1 MTTRIFR
8 FAVIALSLAATGCDT
23 SLTETPRAFPTTD
36 SYYRTPADVRSAT
49 LAAYQPLLS
58 DNVWRW
64 WLWLT
69 MDLAS
74 DQVRM
79 HPDEPNYGTYHP
91 EFLMWDGTTSSVT
104 SPWNGLYAMVFRTNL
119 VLSRAPNVEFP
130 DPAER
135 KQLLAEARFL
145 RGYAYVLLT
154 KLYDDVPL
162 LLSEDDH
169 KNYGVSRS
177 PVEAVQQAAIS
188 DLVAADSAL
197 PLTRPMGEWGRAT
210 KGAAEMVL
218 ADLYLWRS
226 SFRQTGE
233 WQQAAD
239 WAKKVIDSPSV
250 WGLND
255 DYLSTFLPAK
265 KGNKEM
271 IWALVSSG
279 VDGRSS
285 MNLGCLILPRALG
298 FGTGGGCEVIGQPT
312 LWHYDSYISGDYR
325 KEVTYRT
332 TGLSTDPHIGYVDS
346 MYPNV
351 YKYRPT
357 NGGIGGPSDTDF
369 PLYRFAEALLIYAEA
384 QNELSNSAVAVT
396 YLNMIRARARKGTG
410 AESRTEPADYSGPV
424 DIASVRDAIYQE
436 RDWELAHEGKR
447 WFDLVRRNSVEPGY
461 WATALQQHDPKPAL
475 WPAPATVQYK
485 MRWPLPLTEL
495 SVNRALTQNAGY

>member
-1 MTTRIFR
+1 MITRKFPL
-8 FAVIALSLAATGCDT
+8 AVIALSLAASGCDKW
-23 SLTETPRAFPTTD
+23 LTETPRAFPTTD
-36 SYYRTPADVRSAT
+36 TYYRTPGDIRSAT
-49 LAAYQPLLS
+49 LAAYHPLLS
-58 DNVWRW
+58 DDLWRW

-91 EFLMWDGTTSSVT
+91 EFLLWDGTTSSVT
-104 SPWNGLYAMVFRTNL
+104 SPWNGLYAIVFRTNL
-119 VLSRAPNVEFP
+119 VLSRAPSVEFP
-130 DPAER
+130 DSTER
-135 KQLLAEARFL
+135 SRLMAEAKFL

-162 LLSEDDH
+162 LLSEEDH
-169 KNYGVSRS
+169 KNYSVPRS
-177 PVEAVQQAAIS
+177 PVEDVQAAAIS
-188 DLVAADSAL
+188 DLMAAESAL
-197 PLTRPMGEWGRAT
+197 PLTRPAGEWGRAT

-218 ADLYLWRS
+218 ADLYLWRA
-226 SFRQTGE
+226 SFGGTGE

-239 WAKKVIDSPSV
+239 WAKKVIDAGV

-255 DYLSTFLPAK
+255 DYLSTFLPSNRR
-265 KGNKEM
+265 NKEM

-279 VDGRSS
+279 VDGRTS

-312 LWHYDSYISGDYR
+312 AWHYGSYIAGDYR

-332 TGLSTDPHIGYVDS
+332 GGQSTDPNIGSVTFAW
-346 MYPNV
+346 PNV

-357 NGGIGGPSDTDF
+357 NGGVGGPPDTDF
-369 PLYRFAEALLIYAEA
+369 PLYRYADALLMYAEA
-384 QNELSNSAVAVT
+384 QNELGNSAVAVT

-410 AESRTEPADYSGPV
+410 AETRAEPADYSGPV
-424 DIASVRDAIYQE
+424 DVPSVRDAIYQE

-447 WFDLVRRNSVEPGY
+447 WWDLVRRNSVEPGY
-461 WATALQQHDPKPAL
+461 WATALETHDPKPAP
-475 WPAPATVQYK
+475 WPSPAGLEYK
-485 MRWPLPLTEL
+485 MRWPLPQTEL
-495 SVNRALTQNAGY
+495 SLNHALTQNTGY